1 MGKKGRNIVKIE
13 ISELVE
19 DLNKAFADEW
29 LAFYQYWLSSRLVAG
44 PGAASIAAAFE
55 KAAKDELEHASELA
69 ARIGE
74 LGGTPLL
81 NPSQWFEKAN
91 CAYIEPP
98 DEPSQWQE
106 MVKDAADAEVGAIE
120 VYERLAR
127 KTQKGDVVTYQ
138 LLVHI
143 LAEEVGHEEMFEN
156 MLLA

>member
-1 MGKKGRNIVKIE
+1 MGKKGRNIVEIE

-19 DLNKAFADEW
+19 ELNKAFADEW
-29 LAFYQYWLSSRLVAG
+29 QAFYQYWLSARLVAG
-44 PGAASIAAAFE
+44 PNAASVAAAFQ

-81 NPSQWFEKAN
+81 NPREWSEKAN
-91 CAYIEPP
+91 GAYIEPP
-98 DEPSQWQE
+98 DDPSQWQT

-120 VYERLAR
+120 VYQKLAK
-127 KTQKGDVVTYQ
+127 KTQKGDLVTHQ

-143 LAEEVGHEEMFEN
+143 LGEEVGHEEMFEN
-156 MLLA
+156 MLL

>member
-1 MGKKGRNIVKIE
+1 MGKKGRNIVKLE

-29 LAFYQYWLSSRLVAG
+29 LAFYQYWLSARLVAG
-44 PGAASIAAAFE
+44 PNAASIAAAFE

-69 ARIGE
+69 KRIGE

-81 NPSQWFEKAN
+81 NPKGWFEKAN
-91 CAYIEPP
+91 GAYIEPP

-106 MVKDAADAEVGAIE
+106 TVKDAADAEVGAIE

-127 KTQKGDVVTYQ
+127 KTQKGDVVTNQ

-156 MLLA
+156 LLLA